1 MSSAQVINTTM
12 SSPASRVN
20 YAQGSGQSTYESVED
35 VSTNLATRG
44 RDQYAPDAQ
53 LDNFEGPPQR
63 RRRGTF
69 QDQVVR
75 FSGVLLSR
83 DVGTTIVQAQ
93 AVMTRQGAGLMTTMQ
108 AERNVATYEDNQAM
122 FGEPEVTTHIGVM
135 H

>member
-20 YAQGSGQSTYESVED
+20 YAQGSGQTTYESVES
-35 VSTNLATRG
+35 VSTNFATYG
-44 RDQYAPDAQ
+44 RDQFATEEN

-63 RRRGTF
+63 RRRAAF

-93 AVMTRQGAGLMTTMQ
+93 AIMTRQGAGLMTTMQ

-122 FGEPEVTTHIGVM
+122 FGEPQVTTEIGVM